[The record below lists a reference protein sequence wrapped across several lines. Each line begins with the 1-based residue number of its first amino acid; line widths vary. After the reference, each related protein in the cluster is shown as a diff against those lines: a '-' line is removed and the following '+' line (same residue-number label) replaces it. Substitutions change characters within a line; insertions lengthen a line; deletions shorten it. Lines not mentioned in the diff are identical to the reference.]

1 MQARAYCII
10 FSFLLQVLAT
20 SSTIAAGSRAG
31 SVDAILLSS
40 NKDLAFADDEEGMIE
55 KKDQQ
60 KASVIS
66 FNGIK
71 NQSREGDQLPRY
83 STRLFAAE

>member
-1 MQARAYCII
+1 
-10 FSFLLQVLAT
+10 
-20 SSTIAAGSRAG
+20 
-31 SVDAILLSS
+31 LLSP

-60 KASVIS
+60 KASAIS
-66 FNGIK
+66 SNGIK